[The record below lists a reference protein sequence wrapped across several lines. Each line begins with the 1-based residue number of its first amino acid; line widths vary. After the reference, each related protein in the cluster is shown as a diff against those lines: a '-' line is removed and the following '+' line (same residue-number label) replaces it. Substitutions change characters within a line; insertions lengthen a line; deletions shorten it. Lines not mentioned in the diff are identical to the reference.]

1 MVKHDV
7 EVESSEESTDKID
20 KLTEVSM
27 KLINIGSMQV
37 FDQFNIR
44 MNQSSSTHVTTPH
57 FSEFNLLQRSI
68 ALYTDVDSR
77 EHKFQLEG
85 LGEDDIIALIY
96 NHLDGFQHLTV
107 IENYLGPKIGD
118 DLQKVLQRYT
128 ADLIQK
134 YYVKPALEPIKIQTS
149 TTDLEPESE
158 KSASKIHNI
167 KNEQAE
173 KQKMSKYTI
182 KSIDKAALKEY
193 DQKSALYQTM
203 NENKSFNKN
212 PAN

>member
-1 MVKHDV
+1 MLVSCRSIFPIVGWNDF
-7 EVESSEESTDKID
+7 ESSEESTDKID
-20 KLTEVSM
+20 KLTE
-27 KLINIGSMQV
+27 KHEA
-37 FDQFNIR
+37 DQQWR

-96 NHLDGFQHLTV
+96 NHLDGFQRDPESNALTAV
-107 IENYLGPKIGD
+107 QLRLKNFENN
-118 DLQKVLQRYT
+118 
-128 ADLIQK
+128 
-134 YYVKPALEPIKIQTS
+134 LEPIKIQTS

-193 DQKSALYQTM
+193 DQKSDSIY
-203 NENKSFNKN
+203 NHE
-212 PAN
+212 